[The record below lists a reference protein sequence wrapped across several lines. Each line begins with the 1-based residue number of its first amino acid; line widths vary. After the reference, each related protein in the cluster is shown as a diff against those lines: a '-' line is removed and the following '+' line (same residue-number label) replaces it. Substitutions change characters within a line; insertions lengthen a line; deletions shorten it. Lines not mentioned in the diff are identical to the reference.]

1 MPVKNT
7 WQQNG
12 ISLVSVC
19 PRILL
24 KSDASNAEKIDSIR
38 IQMNNHTGRS
48 SFEEAGRNF
57 LQRFSRNIF
66 SRCRVAR
73 SVRNISC
80 LGVALFSLFRTDLLA
95 QNGDAKDG
103 GQPEKQVAPVPP
115 EKIPPAPVLTPEQAL
130 KSFKIVPG
138 FRIELVASEPL
149 VHDPV
154 AITFAPDGKM
164 WVLEMS
170 GFMPD
175 ADGKGEDQPVGK
187 VVVIEDTDG
196 DGKMDKRTVFLDKLV
211 MARAISLVKGGLLV
225 AEPPRL
231 WFCQDTDGDG
241 KCDSKVEVA
250 KDYGDQKN
258 PEHTANGLM
267 TALDNWIYSA
277 DHTTRFRNVDGE
289 WQREP
294 TTFRGQWGISQD
306 NYGRLV
312 YNSNSDQFRIDL
324 VPSAYL
330 RRNPNLRTPVG
341 LNVDPIKNQ
350 LTWPIRVTPGVNRG
364 YRDGILRKDGTLEKF
379 TAACAPLIYRGD
391 NFPAEYQGNAFV
403 CEPSANLV
411 KRNILQE
418 KNGILTGRHAY
429 TNSEFLASTDERFR
443 PVNLNNGPDGAIYL
457 TDLYRGILQHRIY
470 LTTYLR
476 AQSESRGLQ
485 APTGLGRIYR
495 IVAEGKPLKPVNLGQ
510 ATSAELVEKLSHA
523 NGWVRDTAQRLLVER
538 NEAKTIALL
547 QAKAVSDKSSLGRIH
562 ALWTLDGIGQM
573 DKKTLLSVLP
583 NQDPKVRAVAIRLSE
598 PFLKTS
604 DAPEFLSLFLTM
616 AKSETQ
622 PDVQLQLAFTLGEIA
637 DPKAEEGMLAIARNS
652 GESPVIRDALISGL
666 YKRELEILGKVLADK
681 TWNEQKPGR
690 GAFLSGLTTCIFY
703 ERKTN
708 RVDRVFQLA
717 AAAPLWQQTALL
729 DGMIASAPG
738 QTKSKTT
745 TVKKPIFFASE
756 PTGFTSLKKNQAP
769 QISDRLKNI
778 SGLVTWPGQPG
789 YVAPP
794 KVIPLT
800 AEQEKQFTV
809 GRDLFA
815 ASCAACHQLTG
826 LGMEGLAPPLADSEW
841 VLGPSDRLVRIVLHG
856 VRGKIGVIGRNYEM
870 EMPSLNVFDDEQ
882 IAAVLTYIRREWEH
896 GASPV
901 NVAAVKKVRDATA
914 NRNEAWTEAE
924 LLKIP

>member
-1 MPVKNT
+1 
-7 WQQNG
+7 
-12 ISLVSVC
+12 
-19 PRILL
+19 
-24 KSDASNAEKIDSIR
+24 
-38 IQMNNHTGRS
+38 
-48 SFEEAGRNF
+48 
-57 LQRFSRNIF
+57 
-66 SRCRVAR
+66 
-73 SVRNISC
+73 
-80 LGVALFSLFRTDLLA
+80 
-95 QNGDAKDG
+95 
-103 GQPEKQVAPVPP
+103 APVPP

-154 AITFAPDGKM
+154 AITFAPDGKI
-164 WVLEMS
+164 WVVEMS

-187 VVVIEDTDG
+187 IAVLEDTDS
-196 DGKMDKRTVFLDKLV
+196 DGKMDKRTVFLDGLV
-211 MARAISLVKGGLLV
+211 MARALALVKGGLLV

-241 KCDSKVEVA
+241 KSDSKVEVA

-294 TTFRGQWGISQD
+294 TVFRGQWGISQD

-330 RRNPNLRTPVG
+330 RRNPNVRTPMG

-350 LTWPIRVTPGVNRG
+350 ITWPIRVTPGVNRG
-364 YRDGILRKDGTLEKF
+364 YREGILRQDGTLEKF
-379 TAACAPLIYRGD
+379 TAACGPLIYRGD
-391 NFPAEYQGNAFV
+391 NFPDEFQGNAFV

-418 KNGILTGRHAY
+418 KNGIMTGRHAY
-429 TNSEFLASTDERFR
+429 TNMEFLASTDERFR
-443 PVNLNNGPDGAIYL
+443 PVNLNNGPDGALYL

-470 LTTYLR
+470 LTSYLR

-495 IVAEGKPLKPVNLGQ
+495 IVAEGKTLKPVKLAK
-510 ATSAELVEKLSHA
+510 ATSAELVENLSNP

-573 DKKTLLSVLP
+573 DKKTLLAALA
-583 NQDPKVRAVAIRLSE
+583 DKDAKVRTVAIRLSE
-598 PFLKTS
+598 PFLKNS
-604 DAPEFLSLFLTM
+604 DASEFVAFFTTLT
-616 AKSETQ
+616 KSDTQ
-622 PDVQLQLAFTLGEIA
+622 PDVQLQLAFTLGEIV
-637 DPKAEEGMLAIARNS
+637 DPKAEEGMMTIARNS
-652 GESPVIRDALISGL
+652 GENPVIRDALLSGL
-666 YKRELEILGKVLADK
+666 YRREVEILEKVLSDK
-681 TWNEQKPGR
+681 SWSEPKPGR
-690 GAFLSGLTTCIFY
+690 GAFLSGLATCILY

-708 RVDRVFQLA
+708 RVDRIFQLA
-717 AAAPLWQQTALL
+717 AAAPLWQQVALL
-729 DGMIASAPG
+729 DGMLASAPG
-738 QTKSKTT
+738 QTKSKIP
-745 TVKKPIFFASE
+745 VRKKPIFFASE
-756 PTGFTSLKKNQAP
+756 PNGFAALVKKQTP
-769 QISDRLKNI
+769 EITDRLKKI

-794 KVIPLT
+794 KVAPLT
-800 AEQEKQFTV
+800 AEEEKRFAI

-841 VLGPSDRLVRIVLHG
+841 VLGEPERLTRIILHG
-856 VRGKIGVIGRNYEM
+856 VRGKIGVIGRNYDM
-870 EMPSLNVFDDEQ
+870 EMPSLNVFNDEQ

-896 GASPV
+896 GSSPV
-901 NVAAVKKVRDATA
+901 DVVAVKKVRDATV

>member
-1 MPVKNT
+1 MM
-7 WQQNG
+7 
-12 ISLVSVC
+12 L
-19 PRILL
+19 
-24 KSDASNAEKIDSIR
+24 
-38 IQMNNHTGRS
+38 
-48 SFEEAGRNF
+48 
-57 LQRFSRNIF
+57 
-66 SRCRVAR
+66 
-73 SVRNISC
+73 
-80 LGVALFSLFRTDLLA
+80 SLFGTDLLA
-95 QNGDAKDG
+95 QNGDSKDG
-103 GQPEKQVAPVPP
+103 SSPEKQVAPVPP
-115 EKIPPAPVLTPEQAL
+115 EKIPPAPVLAPEQAL
-130 KSFKIVPG
+130 KSFRIAPG
-138 FRIELVASEPL
+138 FRIEIVASEPL
-149 VHDPV
+149 IHDPV
-154 AITFAPDGKM
+154 AITFAPDGRI

-187 VVVIEDTDG
+187 IAVLEDTDG
-196 DGKMDKRTVFLDKLV
+196 DGKMDKRTVFLDGLV
-211 MARAISLVKGGLLV
+211 MPRALSLVKGGLLV
-225 AEPPRL
+225 AEPPHL

-241 KCDSKVEVA
+241 KSDSKVEVA

-294 TTFRGQWGISQD
+294 TVFRGQWGISQD

-312 YNSNSDQFRIDL
+312 YNSNSDQFRMDL

-330 RRNPNLRTPVG
+330 RRNPNVRTPVG

-350 LTWPIRVTPGVNRG
+350 MTWPIRVTPGVNRG
-364 YRDGILRKDGTLEKF
+364 YREGILRKDGTLEKF

-391 NFPAEYQGNAFV
+391 NFPTEYQGNAFV

-411 KRNILQE
+411 KRNILVE
-418 KNGILTGRHAY
+418 KNGVMTGRQAY
-429 TNSEFLASTDERFR
+429 TNAEFLASTDERFR
-443 PVNLNNGPDGAIYL
+443 PVNLNNGPDGALYL

-470 LTTYLR
+470 LTSYLR

-495 IVAEGKPLKPVNLGQ
+495 IVAEGTSPKPVNLAK
-510 ATSAELVEKLSHA
+510 ATSAELVENLSNP
-523 NGWVRDTAQRLLVER
+523 NGWVRDTSQRLLVER

-547 QAKAVSDKSSLGRIH
+547 QAKAVLGKNSLGRIH

-573 DKKTLLSVLP
+573 DKKTLLAALSAS
-583 NQDPKVRAVAIRLSE
+583 DTKVRAAAIRLSE
-598 PFLKTS
+598 PFLKSS
-604 DAPEFLSLFLTM
+604 DATEFVALFSTM
-616 AKSETQ
+616 AKSDTQ
-622 PDVQLQLAFTLGEIA
+622 PDVQLQLAFTLGEIV

-652 GESPVIRDALISGL
+652 GENLVVRDALLSGL
-666 YKRELEILGKVLADK
+666 YKRELEILEKVLADK
-681 TWNEQKPGR
+681 SWSEAKPGR
-690 GAFLSGLTTCIFY
+690 GAFLSGLATCIFY

-717 AAAPLWQQTALL
+717 AAAPLWQQAALL
-729 DGMIASAPG
+729 DGMLASAPG
-738 QTKSKTT
+738 QIKSKSPLRT
-745 TVKKPIFFASE
+745 KLIFFASE
-756 PTGFTSLKKNQAP
+756 PNGFAALAKRQTP
-769 QISDRLKNI
+769 EISARLEKI

-794 KVIPLT
+794 KVIPLS
-800 AEQEKQFTV
+800 AEEDKRFAA

-841 VLGPSDRLVRIVLHG
+841 VIGQPERLTRIVLHG
-856 VRGKIGVIGRNYEM
+856 LRGKISVIGRNYEM
-870 EMPSLNVFDDEQ
+870 EMPSLNVLDDEQ

-901 NVAAVKKVRDATA
+901 DVAAVKKIRDATGH
-914 NRNEAWTEAE
+914 RNEAWTEAE

>member
-1 MPVKNT
+1 MNFNKSEIDQARRNVSRGF
-7 WQQNG
+7 WQG
-12 ISLVSVC
+12 IFG
-19 PRILL
+19 
-24 KSDASNAEKIDSIR
+24 
-38 IQMNNHTGRS
+38 TG
-48 SFEEAGRNF
+48 N
-57 LQRFSRNIF
+57 FSRW
-66 SRCRVAR
+66 VR
-73 SVRNISC
+73 SGPCV
-80 LGVALFSLFRTDLLA
+80 GVALASFFSTELLA

-103 GQPEKQVAPVPP
+103 ANPEKQIAPVPP

-154 AITFAPDGKM
+154 AITFGPDGRI

-187 VVVIEDTDG
+187 IAVLEDTNG
-196 DGKMDKRTVFLDKLV
+196 DGKMDKRTVFLDGLV
-211 MARAISLVKGGLLV
+211 MPRALSLVRGGLLV

-241 KCDSKVEVA
+241 KSDSKVEVA

-294 TTFRGQWGISQD
+294 TAFRGQWGISQD

-312 YNSNSDQFRIDL
+312 YNSNSDQFRMDL

-330 RRNPNLRTPVG
+330 RRNPNLRSPSG
-341 LNVDPIKNQ
+341 LNVDPIKSQ

-364 YRDGILRKDGTLEKF
+364 YREGILRKDGTLEKF

-411 KRNILQE
+411 KRNILTE
-418 KNGILTGRHAY
+418 KNGVMTGRHAY
-429 TNSEFLASTDERFR
+429 ANSEFLASTDERFR

-470 LTTYLR
+470 LTSYLR

-495 IVAEGKPLKPVNLGQ
+495 IVAEGKPLKPANLGK
-510 ATSAELVEKLSHA
+510 ATSAELVENLSHP

-547 QAKAVSDKSSLGRIH
+547 RAKAVSDKSAFGRIH

-573 DKKTLLSVLP
+573 DKKTLLAVLATP
-583 NQDPKVRAVAIRLSE
+583 DAKVRAVAIRLSE
-598 PFLKTS
+598 PFLKTA
-604 DAPEFLSLFLTM
+604 DAPEFIALFSTM
-616 AKSETQ
+616 AKNETQ

-637 DPKAEEGMLAIARNS
+637 DPKAERGMLAIARNC
-652 GESPVIRDALISGL
+652 GENVVIRDALLSGF
-666 YKRELEILGKVLADK
+666 YKRELEVLEKVLADK
-681 TWNEQKPGR
+681 TWNEPKPGSA
-690 GAFLSGLTTCIFY
+690 AFLSGLTTCVLY

-708 RVDRVFQLA
+708 RVDQVFQLA

-729 DGMIASAPG
+729 DGMLASAPG
-738 QTKSKTT
+738 QVKSKTP
-745 TVKKPIFFASE
+745 VAKKPIFFASE
-756 PTGFTSLKKNQAP
+756 PSGYTALEKKQVP
-769 QISDRLKNI
+769 EISDRLKKI
-778 SGLVTWPGQPG
+778 SALLTWPGQPG

-794 KVIPLT
+794 KIVPLT
-800 AEQEKQFTV
+800 ADQEKQFAA

-841 VLGPSDRLVRIVLHG
+841 VLGPSDRLMRIVLHG
-856 VRGKIGVIGRNYEM
+856 IRGKIGVMGRNYEM
-870 EMPSLNVFDDEQ
+870 EMPALNVFDDEQ

-901 NVAAVKKVRDATA
+901 DVGAVKKARDATTH
-914 NRNEAWTEAE
+914 RNEAWTEAE